1 MFKVFFAA
9 IWATEPNIFV
19 DAGASRRGESK
30 HESGCARGTVN
41 ANNRAAELARE
52 R

>member
-1 MFKVFFAA
+1 MFSASFAA
-9 IWATEPNIFV
+9 IWATERNIFV

-30 HESGCARGTVN
+30 HDSGCTRGTVN

>member
-1 MFKVFFAA
+1 MFSASFAA

-19 DAGASRRGESK
+19 DGDASRGGESK
-30 HESGCARGTVN
+30 HESGCTRGTVN
-41 ANNRAAELARE
+41 ANNWAAELARE